1 MTKLE
6 FLQTMCVREVNLV
19 TQYIAYK
26 NEYPMKND
34 GRPHA
39 GFLYTIEGTE
49 SYRFF
54 DKTVDATPGSVT
66 FIPAAEK
73 YSIDFCEE
81 KSVVIAF
88 DFELAVPLDFRP
100 FSIKLPKD
108 SPVRALFLDAE
119 GRWRTRRPESE
130 AELKSVFY
138 KIVSSLIKNEVYYA
152 SGENRLRIAEAIK
165 YLHAHYLECDFRIGA
180 LASHAGMSP
189 RYFEML
195 FSGEFGCTPKEYVLS
210 LKMQLAKE
218 LLQSERYSVTDV
230 SEQLGYGDIYHFSK
244 IFKSKTGLSPSE
256 YKRLN
261 AKNTK

>member
-6 FLQTMCVREVNLV
+6 FLQSMCIREVNLV
-19 TQYIAYK
+19 TRYTAHRT
-26 NEYPMKND
+26 EYPMKNG
-34 GRPHA
+34 GRNHF
-39 GFLYTIEGTE
+39 GFLYTLEGTE
-49 SYRFF
+49 RYRFF
-54 DKTVDATPGSVT
+54 DKTMETPPHSLA
-66 FIPAAEK
+66 FIPRGEK

-88 DFELAVPLDFRP
+88 DFELADLPDIRP
-100 FSIKLPKD
+100 FCTKLQKD
-108 SPVRALFLDAE
+108 NPIRALFADAE
-119 GRWRTRRPESE
+119 AKWRLRRPESE
-130 AELKSVFY
+130 ADLKSLLY

-152 SGENRLRIAEAIK
+152 SGENRVKIAEAIK
-165 YLHAHYLECDFRIGA
+165 YLHAHYLESDFRVSA
-180 LASHAGMSP
+180 LAEIAKMSP

-195 FSGEFGCTPKEYVLS
+195 FFGEFKCTPKEYVLS

-218 LLQSERYSVTDV
+218 LLQSERYSITDV
-230 SEQLGYGDIYHFSK
+230 SAELGYGDIYHFSK